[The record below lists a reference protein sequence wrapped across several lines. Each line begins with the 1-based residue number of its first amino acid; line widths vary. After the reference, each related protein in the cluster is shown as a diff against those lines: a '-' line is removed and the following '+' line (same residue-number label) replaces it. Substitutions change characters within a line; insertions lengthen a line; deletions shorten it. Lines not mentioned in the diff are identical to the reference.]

1 MIGNQAKDTFGHK
14 VTTGGMAYSGGIVPV
29 DTVDI
34 VGCYNYWQEQRP
46 IIYPTPIAYNF
57 CNHTVED
64 KGLKAL
70 SILKV
75 LITKKLAKIETIEQF
90 IDIMDELVKIL

>member
-1 MIGNQAKDTFGHK
+1 MVGNQSDDYRAI
-14 VTTGGMAYSGGIVPV
+14 TGDPV
-29 DTVDI
+29 DI
-34 VGCYNYWQEQRP
+34 IGHYNYWQEQRP
-46 IIYPTPIAYNF
+46 ASYLTPITTYGF
-57 CNHTVED
+57 YRPTVED

-75 LITKKLAKIETIEQF
+75 LIKKKLAKIETIEQF

>member
-1 MIGNQAKDTFGHK
+1 MKEYGDLGYAGN
-14 VTTGGMAYSGGIVPV
+14 TGGAAYSGGIVSG
-29 DTVDI
+29 DTAKFDV
-34 VGCYNYWQEQRP
+34 VGCDNYWHERRP